1 MAGPVARQ
9 AERGWAL
16 RDAEQQPLESFTVR
30 SLLAVAGVQ
39 AALSICCAAA
49 ASPELEGRL

>member
-9 AERGWAL
+9 AEGGWAL

-39 AALSICCAAA
+39 AGQ
-49 ASPELEGRL
+49 P